1 MFFLIFCRAWV
12 IIRFARGG
20 RLAFALFFVPR
31 GKAFMVR
38 RVMKD
43 AFVVWKNS
51 RSIFGLTNYF
61 AGQPRVAGAILS
73 ILFGLF
79 LSACGGGGA
88 GSPPNVATTV
98 TPPLP
103 MVMMDDLKRPIFVD
117 APVQGLHYRPVG
129 PVTLISRSQETDG
142 RGGFDPL
149 NYGAVAFAVGEITVV
164 GEISVSVDGMTTV
177 TVDNGDGLTLSQYK
191 SNGFLGFIVH
201 PAGEWQ
207 YGVFT
212 PYDLRNANGNA
223 VITGTVNVG
232 AVARVL
238 QGFDQTPP
246 STSPVG
252 FNVDDNLILIHLG
265 ATAGRTVTIDRSSPA
280 GQFSV
285 QELDETGTVS
295 TNIVRDEDN
304 YTVVISMALETENS
318 PGYDGATLRFPLHSN
333 AMETLSMVIA
343 DMADEISPFS
353 DNSAITLKNGEA
365 RTGYF
370 ARRGSYSLDRGESD
384 ASINLNTG
392 ELTYTPTHGEPPQS
406 VVVTFRYGGD
416 QIIRN
421 QTVELD
427 SLPKLKTDSKDFQIY
442 FTGGKP
448 VALTLKE
455 TKGGNLPLRYELGQL
470 STLKNRGLI
479 FDHESGILSGTPRQK
494 AFTVNVAL
502 DIFDSGGDDA
512 KPLEP
517 DLEFQIVSREGAPA
531 YYEIDL
537 RGGAGSFATLHFPDR
552 DGNEVSEEST
562 EESIAGID
570 SACQD
575 GSAAGFGNTDCP
587 YSADYIFGGAKHPEG
602 LGDIPGVMV
611 VVGLKS
617 TGGGNTVCAGG
628 TCPAG
633 VKAFTISFQNEN
645 DGKPLS
651 VNARVL
657 LPRPAFDPAS
667 ASSIF
672 VKYIQGSPNPLR
684 RPLPAADGG
693 NGRLIYSIDFP
704 DDLMM
709 VDFPAALTTGLAF
722 HKATRRLLKS
732 PPENAPVTTYPL
744 RMTVTDLNGNGDSAA
759 YLFTIEVQEDIVPRF
774 DNAKTAF
781 TVDLTVAA
789 TLTLPEATL
798 ANREI
803 RYSDSIENTSP
814 RIIENAPPGM
824 MSFDPQ
830 TRQLSGTPTEA
841 ASLHFV
847 FDYIATDPDE
857 DYDENGISHSA
868 DDDITILMISVFV
881 DGKPSFGDQT
891 VPTLNYIANSQI
903 TDLTLSVATG
913 GNGSLTYSLAPLPT
927 GLTFDMTMRVLSGTP
942 TGGATVI
949 TLIYTVTDSDP
960 TDKDSEIL
968 SVTVNIVGDAKP
980 SFEGVDFVDRNY
992 IETWPIT
999 PAFLPGVA
1007 SDGNGDT
1014 TYTIAGLPEGLDF
1027 DRETRELSGTP
1038 EVALAETFQ
1047 VLLIASDSDG
1057 NNADTDRS
1065 TLVFNI
1071 MLEDEVAPTLSAVS
1085 EQNYLQNS
1093 QIVNLT
1099 LPAATG
1105 GNGGVTMYSLTPPP
1119 TGLTFNSDHTVRV
1132 LSGTPRVSGEFT
1144 LIYIATDSDPLTP
1157 EAGPDSATVS
1167 ITINIEEDIIPS
1179 FTESVPQQNYFQG
1192 EEIAMT
1198 VLPAASEGNV
1208 SLIYEDAL
1216 GLPDGIV
1223 FATASRQLSGTP
1235 TVFGEFVAT
1244 IVAIDTEGTTDDS
1257 DDDRATL
1264 TFSIQVE
1271 EDIEPSFGSL
1281 EISDQT
1287 YTVSVQI
1294 NNLPLPEAERGNK
1307 RPLMYSLGRSSSPI
1321 LPDGLFFNS
1330 ATRIITGT
1338 PTEIGVFDNI
1348 NYVVQD
1354 SNGRSST
1361 PLVFTITVVAPPPS
1375 P

>member
-1 MFFLIFCRAWV
+1 
-12 IIRFARGG
+12 
-20 RLAFALFFVPR
+20 
-31 GKAFMVR
+31 MVR

-88 GSPPNVATTV
+88 GSPPNVNPI
-98 TPPLP
+98 TPPSN
-103 MVMMDDLKRPIFVD
+103 VTIDGDDPIVFPIFVD

-129 PVTLISRSQETDG
+129 LTVDISISEKTDVGGEFMSTVFGSVVISRTG
-142 RGGFDPL
+142 T
-149 NYGAVAFAVGEITVV
+149 VAFAVGEITVD
-164 GEISVSVDGMTTV
+164 GDGM
-177 TVDNGDGLTLSQYK
+177 TLSQYG

-201 PAGEWQ
+201 PAGQWQ
-207 YGVFT
+207 SGVFT

-223 VITGTVNVG
+223 VIAGTVNVG
-232 AVARVL
+232 AIARVL
-238 QGFDQTPP
+238 QGFDEFRP

-252 FNVDDNLILIHLG
+252 ADILIGADIDEFPILIHPG
-265 ATAGRTVTIDRSSPA
+265 ATAERTVTFGSIS
-280 GQFSV
+280 GQITV
-285 QELDETGTVS
+285 QESDGPETVEPDEG
-295 TNIVRDEDN
+295 N
-304 YTVVISMALETENS
+304 YLIKISENL
-318 PGYDGATLRFPLHSN
+318 PEYDGATLNFPLLAN
-333 AMETLSMVIA
+333 AMKALSMVIS

-384 ASINLNTG
+384 ATINPNTG
-392 ELTYTPTHGEPPQS
+392 ELIYTPTHGEPPQS

-427 SLPKLKTDSKDFQIY
+427 SLPRTDSENFQIY

-455 TKGGNLPLRYELGQL
+455 TKGGNLPLRYELDPL
-470 STLKNRGLI
+470 SELKRYDLI
-479 FDHESGILSGTPRQK
+479 FDHESGILSGTPQQE
-494 AFTVNVAL
+494 AFTVDVAL

-537 RGGAGSFATLHFPDR
+537 RGGAGSFETLPFPDR
-552 DGNEVSEEST
+552 NGNTVYQKLT
-562 EESIAGID
+562 EKSIAGID
-570 SACQD
+570 SNCQKIGD
-575 GSAAGFGNTDCP
+575 PGTPDFDRSNCP
-587 YSADYIFGGAKHPEG
+587 YSVGYVFRGEG
-602 LGDIPGVMV
+602 MPGVMV
-611 VVGLKS
+611 TVGLKS
-617 TGGGNTVCAGG
+617 IVPGDNAVCAGNG
-628 TCPAG
+628 GICPAG
-633 VKAFTISFQNEN
+633 VKMFTISFRNVN
-645 DGKPLS
+645 DGKPPS
-651 VNARVL
+651 FPVRVL
-657 LPRPAFDPAS
+657 LPRPAFDPAF

-704 DDLMM
+704 TDLMT

-722 HKATRRLLKS
+722 NKVTRRLLKS
-732 PPENAPVTTYPL
+732 PPVNAPVTTYPL
-744 RMTVTDLNGNGDSAA
+744 TMTVTDLNGNGDSAA
-759 YLFTIEVQEDIVPRF
+759 YLFTIQVQEDTDPVF
-774 DNAKTAF
+774 ADNAETVF
-781 TVDLTVAA
+781 TVDLTVAM
-789 TLTLPEATL
+789 TLTLPEA
-798 ANREI
+798 ADGNRET
-803 RYSDSIENTSP
+803 RYSAITED
-814 RIIENAPPGM
+814 APPGM
-824 MSFDPQ
+824 MNFDRQ
-830 TRQLSGTPTEA
+830 TRELSGTPTEA

-857 DYDENGISHSA
+857 DYDENGIPHPD

-881 DGKPSFGDQT
+881 DGKPSFGAQT
-891 VPTLNYIANSQI
+891 VPAQSYIANSQI

-913 GNGSLTYSLAPLPT
+913 GNGSLTYSLEPVPT
-927 GLTFDMTMRVLSGTP
+927 GLTFDMTTRVLSGTP
-942 TGGATVI
+942 TGGVTVI

-999 PAFLPGVA
+999 PVFLPGVA

-1085 EQNYLQNS
+1085 NQNYIQNS
-1093 QIVNLT
+1093 PITNLT
-1099 LPAATG
+1099 LPEATG
-1105 GNGGVTMYSLTPPP
+1105 GNGSVTMYSLT
-1119 TGLTFNSDHTVRV
+1119 TLGGLTFNSDHTVRV
-1132 LSGTPRVSGEFT
+1132 LSGTPRVSGDFT
-1144 LIYIATDSDPLTP
+1144 LVYIATDSDPLTP

-1167 ITINIEEDIIPS
+1167 ITINIEEDTVPS
-1179 FTESVPQQNYFQG
+1179 FAESVPQQNYFEG
-1192 EEIAMT
+1192 ATIAMT
-1198 VLPAASEGNV
+1198 VLPEASGGNGAP
-1208 SLIYEDAL
+1208 LTYEES
-1216 GLPDGIV
+1216 GLPAGIL
-1223 FATASRQLSGTP
+1223 FDRTSRQLSGAP
-1235 TVFGEFVAT
+1235 TVFGSFVAT
-1244 IVAIDTEGTTDDS
+1244 IVARDTDGNTDES
-1257 DDDRATL
+1257 DNGVL
-1264 TFSIQVE
+1264 TFGISVE
-1271 EDIEPSFGSL
+1271 ADTQPSFGSL
-1281 EISDQT
+1281 TVSNQT
-1287 YTVSVQI
+1287 YTLSVRISPLRLPAATGGNGQLIYSVSDD
-1294 NNLPLPEAERGNK
+1294 LPP
-1307 RPLMYSLGRSSSPI
+1307 
-1321 LPDGLFFNS
+1321 GLAFNDNTQTDN
-1330 ATRIITGT
+1330 TRIINLT
-1338 PTEIGVFDNI
+1338 PTTAGT
-1348 NYVVQD
+1348 YTVVYTVED
-1354 SNGRSST
+1354 GDGDTRSLT
-1361 PLVFTITVVAPPPS
+1361 FTITVVAS
-1375 P
+1375 

>member
-1 MFFLIFCRAWV
+1 MFI
-12 IIRFARGG
+12 
-20 RLAFALFFVPR
+20 P
-31 GKAFMVR
+31 
-38 RVMKD
+38 
-43 AFVVWKNS
+43 
-51 RSIFGLTNYF
+51 T
-61 AGQPRVAGAILS
+61 
-73 ILFGLF
+73 
-79 LSACGGGGA
+79 
-88 GSPPNVATTV
+88 
-98 TPPLP
+98 
-103 MVMMDDLKRPIFVD
+103 
-117 APVQGLHYRPVG
+117 
-129 PVTLISRSQETDG
+129 
-142 RGGFDPL
+142 
-149 NYGAVAFAVGEITVV
+149 
-164 GEISVSVDGMTTV
+164 
-177 TVDNGDGLTLSQYK
+177 
-191 SNGFLGFIVH
+191 
-201 PAGEWQ
+201 GEWQ
-207 YGVFT
+207 NGVFT
-212 PYDLRNANGNA
+212 PYDLRDADDN
-223 VITGTVNVG
+223 TVNVG

-265 ATAGRTVTIDRSSPA
+265 ATAGRTVIIDRSSPA
-280 GQFSV
+280 GEFSV

-295 TNIVRDEDN
+295 TSIVEDEDN

-318 PGYDGATLRFPLHSN
+318 PGYGGATLRFPLHSN

-343 DMADEISPFS
+343 DMTDEIAPFS
-353 DNSAITLKNGEA
+353 DNSTITLKNGKA

-370 ARRGSYSLDRGESD
+370 ARRGAYTLISGSITNITLDPDTGSL
-384 ASINLNTG
+384 N
-392 ELTYTPTHGEPPQS
+392 YKPTQGEPPVSVS
-406 VVVTFRYGGD
+406 VVFQYAN
-416 QIIRN
+416 QISIN
-421 QTVELD
+421 QAVELD
-427 SLPKLKTDSKDFQIY
+427 SLPRTDSENFQIY

-455 TKGGNLPLRYELGQL
+455 TKGGNLPLRYELDPL
-470 STLKNRGLI
+470 SELKRYDLI
-479 FDHESGILSGTPRQK
+479 FDHESGILSGTPQQE
-494 AFTVNVAL
+494 AFTVDVAL

-512 KPLEP
+512 KPSVP

-575 GSAAGFGNTDCP
+575 GSAAGFGKTNCP

-704 DDLMM
+704 ADLMT
-709 VDFPAALTTGLAF
+709 VDSPAALTTGLAF
-722 HKATRRLLKS
+722 NKVTRRLLKS

-744 RMTVTDLNGNGDSAA
+744 TMTVTDLNGNGDYPAT
-759 YLFTIEVQEDIVPRF
+759 YLFTIEVQEDFVPRF

-781 TVDLTVAA
+781 TVSLTVAM
-789 TLTLPEATL
+789 TLTLPEATV

-803 RYSDSIENTSP
+803 RYSAITNY
-814 RIIENAPPGM
+814 APPGM
-824 MSFDPQ
+824 MRFDPQ

-841 ASLHFV
+841 ASSYFI

-857 DYDENGISHSA
+857 DYDENGIPHP
-868 DDDITILMISVFV
+868 DDDDMTTLMISVFV
-881 DGKPSFGDQT
+881 DGKPSFGEIVPEQSYT
-891 VPTLNYIANSQI
+891 VNSPIAN
-903 TDLTLSVATG
+903 LVLPRATG
-913 GNGSLTYSLAPLPT
+913 GNGDLTYALTPLPLGL
-927 GLTFDMTMRVLSGTP
+927 GLTFDINPTVRVLSGTP
-942 TGGATVI
+942 KGGGTTI
-949 TLIYTVTDSDP
+949 TLIYTVIDDDPAERDSA
-960 TDKDSEIL
+960 TL
-968 SVTVNIVGDAKP
+968 SVTVNIVGDAAP
-980 SFEGVDFVDRNY
+980 DFGTVSFDDRDY

-999 PAFLPGVA
+999 PVFLPEVA

-1027 DRETRELSGTP
+1027 DRETLELSGTP
-1038 EVALAETFQ
+1038 AVAVAVAFQ

-1085 EQNYLQNS
+1085 EQNYIQNS
-1093 QIVNLT
+1093 PITVLT
-1099 LPAATG
+1099 LPEATG
-1105 GNGGVTMYSLTPPP
+1105 GNGGVTMYSLAPLP
-1119 TGLTFNSDHTVRV
+1119 TGLTFNSDHTARV
-1132 LSGTPRVSGEFT
+1132 LSGTPRVFGSFT
-1144 LIYIATDSDPLTP
+1144 LNYIATDSDPVTP
-1157 EAGPDSATVS
+1157 EAGPDS
-1167 ITINIEEDIIPS
+1167 TIVLLTIIIEEDTVPS

-1192 EEIAMT
+1192 ASIAMT
-1198 VLPAASEGNV
+1198 VLPEASGGNGAP
-1208 SLIYEDAL
+1208 LTYEES
-1216 GLPDGIV
+1216 GLPGGIA
-1223 FATASRQLSGTP
+1223 FNPTSRELSGAP
-1235 TVFGEFVAT
+1235 TVFGSFVAT
-1244 IVAIDTEGTTDDS
+1244 IVARDTDGNTDES
-1257 DDDRATL
+1257 DNGVL
-1264 TFSIQVE
+1264 TFGISVE
-1271 EDIEPSFGSL
+1271 ADTQPSFGSL
-1281 EISDQT
+1281 TVSNQT
-1287 YTVSVQI
+1287 YTLSVRISPLRLPAATGGNGQLIYSVSDD
-1294 NNLPLPEAERGNK
+1294 LPP
-1307 RPLMYSLGRSSSPI
+1307 
-1321 LPDGLFFNS
+1321 GLAFNDNTQTDN
-1330 ATRIITGT
+1330 TRIINLT
-1338 PTEIGVFDNI
+1338 PTTAGT
-1348 NYVVQD
+1348 YTVVYTVED
-1354 SNGRSST
+1354 GDGDTRSLT
-1361 PLVFTITVVAPPPS
+1361 FTITVVAS
-1375 P
+1375 

>member
-1 MFFLIFCRAWV
+1 M
-12 IIRFARGG
+12 
-20 RLAFALFFVPR
+20 
-31 GKAFMVR
+31 
-38 RVMKD
+38 
-43 AFVVWKNS
+43 VWKNS

-88 GSPPNVATTV
+88 GSPPNVTTTTTV
-98 TPPLP
+98 TPPLV
-103 MVMMDDLKRPIFVD
+103 VMCDSDCPIFVD

-129 PVTLISRSQETDG
+129 PTTDISLSQETDG
-142 RGGFDPL
+142 RGGFNPGG
-149 NYGAVAFAVGEITVV
+149 YGTVAFAVGEITVV
-164 GEISVSVDGMTTV
+164 GEIMVNGGVTV

-191 SNGFLGFIVH
+191 SNGFLGFLVH
-201 PAGEWQ
+201 PVGEWQ

-212 PYDLRNANGNA
+212 PYDLRNEDDSA
-223 VITGTVNVG
+223 VNNVG

-265 ATAGRTVTIDRSSPA
+265 ATAGRTVIIDRSSPA

-285 QELDETGTVS
+285 QELDKTGTVS
-295 TNIVRDEDN
+295 TSIVEDEDN

-318 PGYDGATLRFPLHSN
+318 PGYGGATLRFPLHSN

-353 DNSAITLKNGEA
+353 DNSAITLKNGKA

-370 ARRGSYSLDRGESD
+370 ARRGSYSLDSGESD
-384 ASINLNTG
+384 ATINPNTG

-455 TKGGNLPLRYELGQL
+455 TKGGNLPLRYELDQL

-502 DIFDSGGDDA
+502 DVFDSGGDDA
-512 KPLEP
+512 KPSVP

-575 GSAAGFGNTDCP
+575 GSAAGFGNADCP

-704 DDLMM
+704 SDLMT
-709 VDFPAALTTGLAF
+709 VEFPAALTTGLAF

-732 PPENAPVTTYPL
+732 PPMNAPVTTYPL
-744 RMTVTDLNGNGDSAA
+744 TMTVTDLNGNGDSAA
-759 YLFTIEVQEDIVPRF
+759 YLFTIEVQEDTYPAF
-774 DNAKTAF
+774 ADNAETVF
-781 TVDLTVAA
+781 TVDLTVAM
-789 TLTLPEATL
+789 TLTLPEA
-798 ANREI
+798 ADGNRET
-803 RYSDSIENTSP
+803 RYSAITED
-814 RIIENAPPGM
+814 APTGM
-824 MSFDPQ
+824 MNFDPQ
-830 TRQLSGTPTEA
+830 TRELSGTPTEA

-857 DYDENGISHSA
+857 DYDENGIPHP
-868 DDDITILMISVFV
+868 DDDDMTTLMISVFV
-881 DGKPSFGDQT
+881 DGKPSFGAQTT
-891 VPTLNYIANSQI
+891 VPTQNYIANSQI

-913 GNGSLTYSLAPLPT
+913 GNGSLTYTLEPMPT
-927 GLTFDMTMRVLSGTP
+927 GLTFDSDPTVRVLSGTP

-949 TLIYTVTDSDP
+949 TLIYTVIDSDP
-960 TDKDSEIL
+960 AESDSATL

-980 SFEGVDFVDRNY
+980 SFDGVMFDDRNY
-992 IETWPIT
+992 IETWPIALVT
-999 PAFLPGVA
+999 LPGVA

-1014 TYTIAGLPEGLDF
+1014 TYTIEGLPEGLDF

-1038 EVALAETFQ
+1038 EVALADTFQ

-1057 NNADTDRS
+1057 NNADTDKT
-1065 TLVFNI
+1065 TLTFNI
-1071 MLEDEVAPTLSAVS
+1071 ALEDEVAPTLSAVS
-1085 EQNYLQNS
+1085 EQNYIQNS
-1093 QIVNLT
+1093 QIMDLT
-1099 LPAATG
+1099 LPEATG
-1105 GNGGVTMYSLTPPP
+1105 GNGMTMYSLAPLPR
-1119 TGLTFNSDHTVRV
+1119 GLTFNSDHTARV
-1132 LSGTPRVSGEFT
+1132 LSGTPRVSGDFT
-1144 LIYIATDSDPLTP
+1144 LVYIATDSDPLTP

-1167 ITINIEEDIIPS
+1167 ITINIEEDTVPS
-1179 FTESVPQQNYFQG
+1179 FAESVPQQNYFEG
-1192 EEIAMT
+1192 ATIAMT
-1198 VLPAASEGNV
+1198 VLPEASGGNGAP
-1208 SLIYEDAL
+1208 LTYEES
-1216 GLPDGIV
+1216 GLPTGII
-1223 FATASRQLSGTP
+1223 FDRDSRQLSGAP
-1235 TVFGEFVAT
+1235 TEPGSFVAT
-1244 IVAIDTEGTTDDS
+1244 IVARDTDGNTDES
-1257 DDDRATL
+1257 DNGVL
-1264 TFSIQVE
+1264 TFGISVE
-1271 EDIEPSFGSL
+1271 ADTQPSFGSL
-1281 EISDQT
+1281 TVSNQT
-1287 YTVSVQI
+1287 YTLSVRISPLRLPAATGGNGQLIYSVSDD
-1294 NNLPLPEAERGNK
+1294 LPP
-1307 RPLMYSLGRSSSPI
+1307 
-1321 LPDGLFFNS
+1321 GLAFNDNTQTDN
-1330 ATRIITGT
+1330 TRIINLT
-1338 PTEIGVFDNI
+1338 PTTAGT
-1348 NYVVQD
+1348 YTVVYTVED
-1354 SNGRSST
+1354 GDGDTRSLT
-1361 PLVFTITVVAPPPS
+1361 FTITVVAS
-1375 P
+1375 

>member
-1 MFFLIFCRAWV
+1 
-12 IIRFARGG
+12 
-20 RLAFALFFVPR
+20 
-31 GKAFMVR
+31 MVR

-79 LSACGGGGA
+79 LSACGGGGGA
-88 GSPPNVATTV
+88 GSPPNVTTTTTTTT
-98 TPPLP
+98 TPGTCAPYC
-103 MVMMDDLKRPIFVD
+103 PIFVD
-117 APVQGLHYRPVG
+117 APVEGLHYRQVG
-129 PVTLISRSQETDG
+129 PVTLISRSQETGSVIGEDDP
-142 RGGFDPL
+142 GGFDPG
-149 NYGAVAFAVGEITVV
+149 NYGTVAFAVGEITVV
-164 GEISVSVDGMTTV
+164 GEISVSDDRMTTV

-191 SNGFLGFIVH
+191 SNGLLGFIVH
-201 PAGEWQ
+201 PAGEWINTVSPFAPV
-207 YGVFT
+207 VFT

-232 AVARVL
+232 AIARVL
-238 QGFDQTPP
+238 QGFDEFRA

-252 FNVDDNLILIHLG
+252 ADTDDRLIMIHPG
-265 ATAGRTVTIDRSSPA
+265 ATAERTVTFGESESGHFSIHDQRSGGSPLVL
-280 GQFSV
+280 G
-285 QELDETGTVS
+285 E
-295 TNIVRDEDN
+295 EDN
-304 YTVVISMALETENS
+304 YTIVIRQNL
-318 PGYDGATLRFPLHSN
+318 PQYGGITLSFPLLSN
-333 AMETLSMVIA
+333 AMRTLSIVIA
-343 DMADEISPFS
+343 DMADEIARFS
-353 DNSAITLKNGEA
+353 DNSTITLKNKEA

-370 ARRGSYSLDRGESD
+370 ARRGAYSLVPTNL
-384 ASINLNTG
+384 ASIDPNTG
-392 ELTYTPTHGEPPQS
+392 SLKQVTVTSGNPPK
-406 VVVTFRYGGD
+406 VTVKFEYAG
-416 QIIRN
+416 IARN
-421 QTVELD
+421 QVIELD
-427 SLPKLKTDSKDFQIY
+427 ALPRLKTDAKDFQIY

-448 VALTLKE
+448 VALTL
-455 TKGGNLPLRYELGQL
+455 TVATGGNLPLRYELDPL
-470 STLKNRGLI
+470 SELKRYDLI
-479 FDHESGILSGTPRQK
+479 FDHESGILSGTPQQE
-494 AFTVNVAL
+494 AFMVDVTLSV
-502 DIFDSGGDDA
+502 FDSGGDDA
-512 KPLEP
+512 KPLDP

-575 GSAAGFGNTDCP
+575 GSAAGFGKTNCP

-657 LPRPAFDPAS
+657 LPLPAFDPAF

-704 DDLMM
+704 ADLMT

-722 HKATRRLLKS
+722 NKVTRRLLKS
-732 PPENAPVTTYPL
+732 PPVNAPVTTYPL

-759 YLFTIEVQEDIVPRF
+759 YLFTIEVQEDTDPKFVDATTSFI
-774 DNAKTAF
+774 
-781 TVDLTVAA
+781 VDLDVATVLNLPVA
-789 TLTLPEATL
+789 TDG
-798 ANREI
+798 NRET
-803 RYSDSIENTSP
+803 RYSAVTED
-814 RIIENAPPGM
+814 APTGM
-824 MSFDPQ
+824 MNFDPQ
-830 TRQLSGTPTEA
+830 TRELSGTPTEA

-881 DGKPSFGDQT
+881 DGKPSFGAQTT
-891 VPTLNYIANSQI
+891 VPTQNYIANSQI
-903 TDLTLSVATG
+903 TDLILSVATG
-913 GNGSLTYSLAPLPT
+913 GNGSLTYTLEPVPT
-927 GLTFDMTMRVLSGTP
+927 GLTFDSDPTVRVLSGTP

-949 TLIYTVTDSDP
+949 TLSYTVTDSDP
-960 TDKDSEIL
+960 DSDPSGRDSEIL
-968 SVTVNIVGDAKP
+968 SITVNIVGDAKP
-980 SFEGVDFVDRNY
+980 SFDGVMFDDRNY
-992 IETWPIT
+992 IETWPIALVT
-999 PAFLPGVA
+999 LPEVA

-1057 NNADTDRS
+1057 NNADTDRT
-1065 TLVFNI
+1065 TLTFNI

-1085 EQNYLQNS
+1085 EQNYIQNS
-1093 QIVNLT
+1093 QITNLT
-1099 LPAATG
+1099 LPEAIG
-1105 GNGGVTMYSLTPPP
+1105 GNGSVTMYSLAPLP

-1132 LSGTPRVSGEFT
+1132 LSGTPRVFGRFT
-1144 LIYIATDSDPLTP
+1144 LNYIATDSDPVTP
-1157 EAGPDSATVS
+1157 EAGPDS
-1167 ITINIEEDIIPS
+1167 TIVLLTIIIEEDTVPS

-1192 EEIAMT
+1192 ATIAMT
-1198 VLPAASEGNV
+1198 VLPEASGGNGDP
-1208 SLIYEDAL
+1208 LTYEES
-1216 GLPDGIV
+1216 GLPTGIM
-1223 FATASRQLSGTP
+1223 FDRASRQLSGAP
-1235 TVFGEFVAT
+1235 TEPGSFVAT
-1244 IVAIDTEGTTDDS
+1244 IVARDTDGNTDES
-1257 DDDRATL
+1257 DNGVL
-1264 TFSIQVE
+1264 TFGISVE
-1271 EDIEPSFGSL
+1271 ADTQPSFGSL
-1281 EISDQT
+1281 TVSNQT
-1287 YTVSVQI
+1287 YTLSVRISPLRLPAATGGNGQLIYSVSDD
-1294 NNLPLPEAERGNK
+1294 LPP
-1307 RPLMYSLGRSSSPI
+1307 
-1321 LPDGLFFNS
+1321 GLEFNDNTQTDN
-1330 ATRIITGT
+1330 TRIINLT
-1338 PTEIGVFDNI
+1338 PTTAGT
-1348 NYVVQD
+1348 YTVVYTVED
-1354 SNGRSST
+1354 GDGDTRSLT
-1361 PLVFTITVVAPPPS
+1361 FTITVVAS
-1375 P
+1375 

>member
-1 MFFLIFCRAWV
+1 
-12 IIRFARGG
+12 
-20 RLAFALFFVPR
+20 
-31 GKAFMVR
+31 MVR

-79 LSACGGGGA
+79 LSACGGGGGV
-88 GSPPNVATTV
+88 GSPPNPITITDRMTITTDV
-98 TPPLP
+98 PCPPESGC
-103 MVMMDDLKRPIFVD
+103 PIFVD

-129 PVTLISRSQETDG
+129 SVTLIPPSRETSADG
-142 RGGFDPL
+142 EFDPSYRQL
-149 NYGAVAFAVGEITVV
+149 NFGTIAFAVGEITV
-164 GEISVSVDGMTTV
+164 D
-177 TVDNGDGLTLSQYK
+177 GDGLTLSQYK

-201 PAGEWQ
+201 PTVEWQ
-207 YGVFT
+207 NGVFT
-212 PYDLRNANGNA
+212 PYDLRGADDK
-223 VITGTVNVG
+223 TVNVG

-265 ATAGRTVTIDRSSPA
+265 ATAGRTVIIDRSSPA
-280 GQFSV
+280 GEFSV
-285 QELDETGTVS
+285 QELDETGAVS
-295 TNIVRDEDN
+295 TSIVEDEDN
-304 YTVVISMALETENS
+304 YTVVISMVLETENS

-343 DMADEISPFS
+343 DMADEIAPFS
-353 DNSAITLKNGEA
+353 DNSTITLKNGKA

-370 ARRGSYSLDRGESD
+370 ARRGSYSLVSGDLTSITIDR
-384 ASINLNTG
+384 NTG
-392 ELTYTPTHGEPPQS
+392 SLTYAPTQGKSPAS
-406 VVVTFRYGGD
+406 VVVQFRYGDD

-421 QTVELD
+421 QAVELD
-427 SLPKLKTDSKDFQIY
+427 SLPRTDSENFQIY

-455 TKGGNLPLRYELGQL
+455 TKGGNLPLRYELDPL
-470 STLKNRGLI
+470 SELKRYDLI
-479 FDHESGILSGTPRQK
+479 FDHESGILSGTPQQE
-494 AFTVNVAL
+494 AFTVDVAL
-502 DIFDSGGDDA
+502 DIYDSGGDDA
-512 KPLEP
+512 KPLVP
-517 DLEFQIVSREGAPA
+517 DLEFQIVSREGETA

-562 EESIAGID
+562 EESIAEID

-575 GSAAGFGNTDCP
+575 GSAAGFGKTDCP

-704 DDLMM
+704 SDLMT
-709 VDFPAALTTGLAF
+709 VEFPAALTTGLAF
-722 HKATRRLLKS
+722 NKVTRRLLKS
-732 PPENAPVTTYPL
+732 PPMNAPVTTYPL
-744 RMTVTDLNGNGDSAA
+744 TMTVTDLNGNGDSAA
-759 YLFTIEVQEDIVPRF
+759 YLFTIEVQADADPVF
-774 DNAKTAF
+774 ANNAETVF
-781 TVDLTVAA
+781 TVDLTVAM
-789 TLTLPEATL
+789 TLTLPEA
-798 ANREI
+798 ADGNRET
-803 RYSDSIENTSP
+803 RYSAITED
-814 RIIENAPPGM
+814 APPGM
-824 MSFDPQ
+824 MNFDRQ
-830 TRQLSGTPTEA
+830 TRELSGTPTEA

-857 DYDENGISHSA
+857 DYDENGIPHP
-868 DDDITILMISVFV
+868 DDDDMTTLMISVFV
-881 DGKPSFGDQT
+881 DGKPSFGAQT
-891 VPTLNYIANSQI
+891 VPAQSYIANSQI

-913 GNGSLTYSLAPLPT
+913 GNGSLTYSLEPVPT
-927 GLTFDMTMRVLSGTP
+927 GLTFDMTTRVLSGTP

-999 PAFLPGVA
+999 PVFLPGVA

-1014 TYTIAGLPEGLDF
+1014 TYTIEGLPEGLGF

-1085 EQNYLQNS
+1085 NQNYIQNS
-1093 QIVNLT
+1093 PITNLT
-1099 LPAATG
+1099 LPEATG
-1105 GNGGVTMYSLTPPP
+1105 GNGSVTMYSLT
-1119 TGLTFNSDHTVRV
+1119 TLGGLTFNSDHTVRV
-1132 LSGTPRVSGEFT
+1132 LSGTPRVFGDFT
-1144 LIYIATDSDPLTP
+1144 LVYIATDSDPLTP

-1167 ITINIEEDIIPS
+1167 ITINIEEDTVPS
-1179 FTESVPQQNYFQG
+1179 FTESVPQQNYFEG
-1192 EEIAMT
+1192 ATIAMT
-1198 VLPAASEGNV
+1198 VLPEASGGNGDP
-1208 SLIYEDAL
+1208 LTYEES
-1216 GLPDGIV
+1216 GLPTGIM
-1223 FATASRQLSGTP
+1223 FDRASRQLSGAP
-1235 TVFGEFVAT
+1235 TEPGSFVAT
-1244 IVAIDTEGTTDDS
+1244 IVARDTDGNTDES
-1257 DDDRATL
+1257 DNGVL
-1264 TFSIQVE
+1264 TFGISVE
-1271 EDIEPSFGSL
+1271 ADTQPSFGSL
-1281 EISDQT
+1281 TVSNQT
-1287 YTVSVQI
+1287 YTLSVRISPLRLPAATGGNGQLIYSVSDD
-1294 NNLPLPEAERGNK
+1294 LPP
-1307 RPLMYSLGRSSSPI
+1307 
-1321 LPDGLFFNS
+1321 GLAFNDNTQTDN
-1330 ATRIITGT
+1330 TRIINLT
-1338 PTEIGVFDNI
+1338 PTTAGT
-1348 NYVVQD
+1348 YTVVYTVED
-1354 SNGRSST
+1354 GDGDTRSLT
-1361 PLVFTITVVAPPPS
+1361 FTITVVAS
-1375 P
+1375 

>member
-1 MFFLIFCRAWV
+1 
-12 IIRFARGG
+12 
-20 RLAFALFFVPR
+20 
-31 GKAFMVR
+31 MVR

-88 GSPPNVATTV
+88 GSPPNPITITDRVTT
-98 TPPLP
+98 TTDDTCPPES
-103 MVMMDDLKRPIFVD
+103 RCPIFVD

-129 PVTLISRSQETDG
+129 SVTLIPPSRETSADG
-142 RGGFDPL
+142 EFDPSYRQL
-149 NYGAVAFAVGEITVV
+149 NFGTIAFAVGEITV
-164 GEISVSVDGMTTV
+164 D
-177 TVDNGDGLTLSQYK
+177 GDGLTLSQYK

-207 YGVFT
+207 NGVFT
-212 PYDLRNANGNA
+212 PYDLRDANGDA
-223 VITGTVNVG
+223 VSSVTVNVG

-238 QGFDQTPP
+238 QGFDEIRP

-252 FNVDDNLILIHLG
+252 ADILVGADIDKFPILIHPG
-265 ATAGRTVTIDRSSPA
+265 ATAERTVTFGSIS
-280 GQFSV
+280 GQIIV
-285 QELDETGTVS
+285 QTTVETTVEP
-295 TNIVRDEDN
+295 NQDN
-304 YTVVISMALETENS
+304 YLITISENL
-318 PGYDGATLRFPLHSN
+318 PEYGGATLNFPLLTN
-333 AMETLSMVIA
+333 AMKALSMVISV
-343 DMADEISPFS
+343 MADEIAPFT

-370 ARRGSYSLDRGESD
+370 ARRGSYSLDRGNSD
-384 ASINLNTG
+384 ATIDPDTG
-392 ELTYTPTHGEPPQS
+392 DLTYTTTQGEPPKS

-427 SLPKLKTDSKDFQIY
+427 ALPKLKTDAKDFQIY

-448 VALTLKE
+448 VALTL
-455 TKGGNLPLRYELGQL
+455 TVATGGNLPLRYELDPL
-470 STLKNRGLI
+470 SELKRYDLI
-479 FDHESGILSGTPRQK
+479 FDHESGILSGTPQQE
-494 AFTVNVAL
+494 AFMVDVTLSV
-502 DIFDSGGDDA
+502 FDSGGDDA
-512 KPLEP
+512 KPLDP
-517 DLEFQIVSREGAPA
+517 DLEFQIVSREGEPA

-633 VKAFTISFQNEN
+633 VKVFTISFQNEN

-667 ASSIF
+667 ASENF
-672 VKYIQGSPNPLR
+672 ATYIAGSPNPSR

-693 NGRLIYSIDFP
+693 NGRLIYSVTP
-704 DDLMM
+704 
-709 VDFPAALTTGLAF
+709 LTVGLTL
-722 HKATRRLLKS
+722 HSATRRLLGRPTVS
-732 PPENAPVTTYPL
+732 VSNNMPDMPVALT
-744 RMTVTDLNGNGDSAA
+744 MTVADLNGKTKLQSDGTSIFLNSDS
-759 YLFTIEVQEDIVPRF
+759 YI
-774 DNAKTAF
+774 F
-781 TVDLTVAA
+781 TVVVQPDHKPILAVDATAAIFIVDLSVAM
-789 TLTLPEATL
+789 TLTLPEATGG
-798 ANREI
+798 NREI
-803 RYSDSIENTSP
+803 RYSAVTED
-814 RIIENAPPGM
+814 APTGM
-824 MSFDPQ
+824 MNFDPQ
-830 TRQLSGTPTEA
+830 TRELSGTPTEA

-857 DYDENGISHSA
+857 DYDENGIPHPD

-881 DGKPSFGDQT
+881 DGKPSFGAQT
-891 VPTLNYIANSQI
+891 VPAQSYIASSQI

-913 GNGSLTYSLAPLPT
+913 GNGSLTYSLEPVPT
-927 GLTFDMTMRVLSGTP
+927 GLTFDMTTRVLSGTP

-999 PAFLPGVA
+999 PVFLPGVA

-1014 TYTIAGLPEGLDF
+1014 TYTIAGLPEGLNF

-1038 EVALAETFQ
+1038 EVALADTFQ

-1057 NNADTDRS
+1057 NNADTDRT
-1065 TLVFNI
+1065 TLTFNI

-1085 EQNYLQNS
+1085 NQNYIQNS
-1093 QIVNLT
+1093 PITNLT
-1099 LPAATG
+1099 LPEATG
-1105 GNGGVTMYSLTPPP
+1105 GNGSVTMYSLT
-1119 TGLTFNSDHTVRV
+1119 TLGGLTFNSDHTVRV
-1132 LSGTPRVSGEFT
+1132 LSGTPRVSGDFT
-1144 LIYIATDSDPLTP
+1144 LVYIATDSDPLTP

-1167 ITINIEEDIIPS
+1167 ITINIEEDTVPS
-1179 FTESVPQQNYFQG
+1179 FAESVPQQNYFEG
-1192 EEIAMT
+1192 ATIAMT
-1198 VLPAASEGNV
+1198 VLPEASGGNGAP
-1208 SLIYEDAL
+1208 LTYEES
-1216 GLPDGIV
+1216 GLPTGII
-1223 FATASRQLSGTP
+1223 FDRDSRQLSGAP
-1235 TVFGEFVAT
+1235 TEPGSFVAT
-1244 IVAIDTEGTTDDS
+1244 IVARDTDGNTDES
-1257 DDDRATL
+1257 DNGVL
-1264 TFSIQVE
+1264 TFGISVE
-1271 EDIEPSFGSL
+1271 ADTQPSFGSL
-1281 EISDQT
+1281 TVSNQT
-1287 YTVSVQI
+1287 YTLSVRISPLRLPAATGGNGQLIYSVSDD
-1294 NNLPLPEAERGNK
+1294 LPP
-1307 RPLMYSLGRSSSPI
+1307 
-1321 LPDGLFFNS
+1321 GLAFNDNTQTDN
-1330 ATRIITGT
+1330 TRIINLT
-1338 PTEIGVFDNI
+1338 PTTAGT
-1348 NYVVQD
+1348 YTVVYTVED
-1354 SNGRSST
+1354 GDGDTRSLT
-1361 PLVFTITVVAPPPS
+1361 FTITVVAS
-1375 P
+1375 

>member
-1 MFFLIFCRAWV
+1 M
-12 IIRFARGG
+12 
-20 RLAFALFFVPR
+20 
-31 GKAFMVR
+31 
-38 RVMKD
+38 
-43 AFVVWKNS
+43 
-51 RSIFGLTNYF
+51 
-61 AGQPRVAGAILS
+61 
-73 ILFGLF
+73 
-79 LSACGGGGA
+79 
-88 GSPPNVATTV
+88 TV
-98 TPPLP
+98 TTTTTTMTTPS
-103 MVMMDDLKRPIFVD
+103 MTMAMDDPIVLPIFVD

-129 PVTLISRSQETDG
+129 SVTLIPPSKETSADG
-142 RGGFDPL
+142 EFDPAD
-149 NYGAVAFAVGEITVV
+149 YGTIAFAVGEITV
-164 GEISVSVDGMTTV
+164 D
-177 TVDNGDGLTLSQYK
+177 GDGLTLSQYK

-207 YGVFT
+207 NGVFT
-212 PYDLRNANGNA
+212 PYDLRDAAGS
-223 VITGTVNVG
+223 TVNVG

-265 ATAGRTVTIDRSSPA
+265 ATAGRTVIIDRSSPA

-295 TNIVRDEDN
+295 TSIVGNEDN

-318 PGYDGATLRFPLHSN
+318 PGYGGATLRFPLHSN

-370 ARRGSYSLDRGESD
+370 ARRGSYSLDSGESD
-384 ASINLNTG
+384 AMINTNTG
-392 ELTYTPTHGEPPQS
+392 ELTYTPTYGEPPQN

-427 SLPKLKTDSKDFQIY
+427 SLPRTDSENFQIY

-455 TKGGNLPLRYELGQL
+455 TKGGNLPLRYELDPL
-470 STLKNRGLI
+470 SELKRYDLI
-479 FDHESGILSGTPRQK
+479 FDHESGILSGTPQQE
-494 AFTVNVAL
+494 AFTVDVAL

-512 KPLEP
+512 EPLGP
-517 DLEFQIVSREGAPA
+517 DLEFQIVSREGEPA

-575 GSAAGFGNTDCP
+575 GSAAGFGKANCP
-587 YSADYIFGGAKHPEG
+587 YSADYIFGGANHPEG
-602 LGDIPGVMV
+602 LGDIPGVMI

-617 TGGGNTVCAGG
+617 TITVSGGSAVCVGPTVNNGK
-628 TCPAG
+628 CPAG
-633 VKAFTISFQNEN
+633 VKMFTISFQNEN

-704 DDLMM
+704 ADLMT
-709 VDFPAALTTGLAF
+709 VDSPAALTTGLAF
-722 HKATRRLLKS
+722 NKVTRRLLKS
-732 PPENAPVTTYPL
+732 PPVNAPVTTYPL

-759 YLFTIEVQEDIVPRF
+759 YLFTIEVQEDTDPAF
-774 DNAKTAF
+774 ADNAETVF
-781 TVDLTVAA
+781 IVDLSVAM
-789 TLTLPEATL
+789 TLTLPEATGG
-798 ANREI
+798 NREI
-803 RYSDSIENTSP
+803 RYSAVTED
-814 RIIENAPPGM
+814 APTGM
-824 MSFDPQ
+824 MNFDPQ
-830 TRQLSGTPTEA
+830 TRELSGTPTEA

-857 DYDENGISHSA
+857 DYDENGIPHPD

-881 DGKPSFGDQT
+881 DGKPSFGAQT
-891 VPTLNYIANSQI
+891 VPAQSYIANSQI

-913 GNGSLTYSLAPLPT
+913 GNGSLTYSLEPVPT
-927 GLTFDMTMRVLSGTP
+927 GLTFDMTTRVLSGTP

-999 PAFLPGVA
+999 PVFLPGVA

-1085 EQNYLQNS
+1085 NQNYIQNS
-1093 QIVNLT
+1093 PITNLT
-1099 LPAATG
+1099 LPEATG
-1105 GNGGVTMYSLTPPP
+1105 GNGSVTMYSLT
-1119 TGLTFNSDHTVRV
+1119 TLGGLTFNSDHTVRV
-1132 LSGTPRVSGEFT
+1132 LSGTPRVSGDFT
-1144 LIYIATDSDPLTP
+1144 LVYIATDSDPLTP

-1167 ITINIEEDIIPS
+1167 ITINIEEDTVPS
-1179 FTESVPQQNYFQG
+1179 FAESVPQQNYFEG
-1192 EEIAMT
+1192 ATIAMT
-1198 VLPAASEGNV
+1198 VLPEASGGNGTP
-1208 SLIYEDAL
+1208 LTYEES
-1216 GLPDGIV
+1216 GLPAGIL
-1223 FATASRQLSGTP
+1223 FDRTSRQLSGAP
-1235 TVFGEFVAT
+1235 TVFGSFVAT
-1244 IVAIDTEGTTDDS
+1244 IVAIDTDGNTDES
-1257 DDDRATL
+1257 DNGVL
-1264 TFSIQVE
+1264 TFGISVE
-1271 EDIEPSFGSL
+1271 ADTQPSFGSL
-1281 EISDQT
+1281 TVSNQT
-1287 YTVSVQI
+1287 YTLSVRISPLRLPAATGGNGQLIYSVSDD
-1294 NNLPLPEAERGNK
+1294 LPP
-1307 RPLMYSLGRSSSPI
+1307 
-1321 LPDGLFFNS
+1321 GLEFNDNTQTDN
-1330 ATRIITGT
+1330 TRIINLT
-1338 PTEIGVFDNI
+1338 PTTAGT
-1348 NYVVQD
+1348 YTVVYTVED
-1354 SNGRSST
+1354 GDGDTRSLT
-1361 PLVFTITVVAPPPS
+1361 FTITVVAS
-1375 P
+1375 

>member
-1 MFFLIFCRAWV
+1 
-12 IIRFARGG
+12 
-20 RLAFALFFVPR
+20 
-31 GKAFMVR
+31 MVR

-88 GSPPNVATTV
+88 GSPNVNSG
-98 TPPLP
+98 TPPLNTSTLSMTVTTTTMTTTTP
-103 MVMMDDLKRPIFVD
+103 SMTMAMDDPIVLPIFVD

-129 PVTLISRSQETDG
+129 SVTLIPPSKETSADG
-142 RGGFDPL
+142 EFDPAD
-149 NYGAVAFAVGEITVV
+149 YGTIAFAVGEITV
-164 GEISVSVDGMTTV
+164 D
-177 TVDNGDGLTLSQYK
+177 GDGLTLSQYK

-207 YGVFT
+207 NGVFT
-212 PYDLRNANGNA
+212 PYDLRDAAGS
-223 VITGTVNVG
+223 TVNVG

-265 ATAGRTVTIDRSSPA
+265 ATAGRTVIIDRSSPA

-295 TNIVRDEDN
+295 TSIVGNEDN

-318 PGYDGATLRFPLHSN
+318 PGYGGATLRFPLHSN

-370 ARRGSYSLDRGESD
+370 ARRGSYSLDSGESD
-384 ASINLNTG
+384 AMINTNTG
-392 ELTYTPTHGEPPQS
+392 ELTYTPTYGEPPQN
-406 VVVTFRYGGD
+406 VVVTFRYGDD

-427 SLPKLKTDSKDFQIY
+427 SLPRTDSENFQIY

-455 TKGGNLPLRYELGQL
+455 TKGGNLPLRYELDPL
-470 STLKNRGLI
+470 SELKRYDLI
-479 FDHESGILSGTPRQK
+479 FDHESGILSGTPQQE
-494 AFTVNVAL
+494 AFTVDVAL

-512 KPLEP
+512 EPLGP
-517 DLEFQIVSREGAPA
+517 DLEFQIVSREGEPA

-570 SACQD
+570 SANCLTL
-575 GSAAGFGNTDCP
+575 GVASFGALDCP
-587 YSADYIFGGAKHPEG
+587 YSANYIFGGAKHPEG

-657 LPRPAFDPAS
+657 LPRPAFDPSS

-704 DDLMM
+704 ADLMT
-709 VDFPAALTTGLAF
+709 VDSPAALTTGLAF

-744 RMTVTDLNGNGDSAA
+744 TMAVTDLNGNGDYPAT
-759 YLFTIEVQEDIVPRF
+759 YLFTIEVQEDTDPKFVDATTSFI
-774 DNAKTAF
+774 
-781 TVDLTVAA
+781 VDLDVATVLNLPVA
-789 TLTLPEATL
+789 TDG
-798 ANREI
+798 NRET
-803 RYSDSIENTSP
+803 RYSAITED
-814 RIIENAPPGM
+814 APTGM
-824 MSFDPQ
+824 MNFDPQ
-830 TRQLSGTPTEA
+830 TRELSGTPTEA

-857 DYDENGISHSA
+857 DYDENGIPHPD

-881 DGKPSFGDQT
+881 DGKPSFGAQTT
-891 VPTLNYIANSQI
+891 VPTQNYIANSQI

-913 GNGSLTYSLAPLPT
+913 GNGSLTYSLEPVPT
-927 GLTFDMTMRVLSGTP
+927 GLTFDMTTRVLSGTP

-999 PAFLPGVA
+999 PVFLPGVA

-1014 TYTIAGLPEGLDF
+1014 TYTIAGLPEGLNF

-1085 EQNYLQNS
+1085 NQNYIQNS
-1093 QIVNLT
+1093 PITNLT
-1099 LPAATG
+1099 LPEATG
-1105 GNGGVTMYSLTPPP
+1105 GNGSVTMYSLT
-1119 TGLTFNSDHTVRV
+1119 TLGGLTFNSDHTVRV
-1132 LSGTPRVSGEFT
+1132 LSGTPRVFGDFT
-1144 LIYIATDSDPLTP
+1144 LVYIATDSDPLTP

-1167 ITINIEEDIIPS
+1167 ITINIEEDTVPS
-1179 FTESVPQQNYFQG
+1179 FTESVPQQNYFEG
-1192 EEIAMT
+1192 ATIAMT
-1198 VLPAASEGNV
+1198 VLPEASGGNGAP
-1208 SLIYEDAL
+1208 LTYEES
-1216 GLPDGIV
+1216 GLPTGII
-1223 FATASRQLSGTP
+1223 FDRDSRQLSGAP
-1235 TVFGEFVAT
+1235 TEPGSFVAT
-1244 IVAIDTEGTTDDS
+1244 IVARDTDGNTDES
-1257 DDDRATL
+1257 DNGVL
-1264 TFSIQVE
+1264 TFGISVE
-1271 EDIEPSFGSL
+1271 ADTQPSFGSL
-1281 EISDQT
+1281 TVSNQT
-1287 YTVSVQI
+1287 YTLSVRISPLRLPAATGGNGQLIYSVSDD
-1294 NNLPLPEAERGNK
+1294 LPP
-1307 RPLMYSLGRSSSPI
+1307 
-1321 LPDGLFFNS
+1321 GLAFNDNTQTDN
-1330 ATRIITGT
+1330 TRIINLT
-1338 PTEIGVFDNI
+1338 PTTAGT
-1348 NYVVQD
+1348 YTVVYTVED
-1354 SNGRSST
+1354 GDGDTRSLT
-1361 PLVFTITVVAPPPS
+1361 FTITVVAS
-1375 P
+1375 

>member
-1 MFFLIFCRAWV
+1 
-12 IIRFARGG
+12 
-20 RLAFALFFVPR
+20 
-31 GKAFMVR
+31 MVR

-79 LSACGGGGA
+79 LSACGGGGGV
-88 GSPPNVATTV
+88 GSPPDD
-98 TPPLP
+98 PLP
-103 MVMMDDLKRPIFVD
+103 PGDDLMLPIFVD
-117 APVQGLHYRPVG
+117 APVQELHYRPVG
-129 PVTLISRSQETDG
+129 PVTLISRSQKTDG
-142 RGGFDPL
+142 RGGFNPGG
-149 NYGAVAFAVGEITVV
+149 YGTVAFAVGEITVV
-164 GEISVSVDGMTTV
+164 GEIMVNGGVTV

-191 SNGFLGFIVH
+191 SNGFLGFLVH
-201 PAGEWQ
+201 PVGEWQ

-212 PYDLRNANGNA
+212 PYDLRNEDNS
-223 VITGTVNVG
+223 TVNVG

-265 ATAGRTVTIDRSSPA
+265 ATAGRTVIIDRSSPA

-285 QELDETGTVS
+285 QELDETGAVS
-295 TNIVRDEDN
+295 TSIVGNEDN

-318 PGYDGATLRFPLHSN
+318 PGYGGATLRFPLHSN

-353 DNSAITLKNGEA
+353 DNSAITLKNGKA

-370 ARRGSYSLDRGESD
+370 ARRGAYSLISGGSGATIDPDTGSLTYMPTEGVSPANVSVVFQYAD
-384 ASINLNTG
+384 QISIN
-392 ELTYTPTHGEPPQS
+392 QA
-406 VVVTFRYGGD
+406 
-416 QIIRN
+416 
-421 QTVELD
+421 VELD
-427 SLPKLKTDSKDFQIY
+427 SLPRTDSENFQIY

-455 TKGGNLPLRYELGQL
+455 TTGGNLPLRYELDPL
-470 STLKNRGLI
+470 SELKRYDLI
-479 FDHESGILSGTPRQK
+479 FDHESGILSGTPQQE
-494 AFTVNVAL
+494 AFTVDVAL

-512 KPLEP
+512 KPSVP

-562 EESIAGID
+562 EESIAEID

-575 GSAAGFGNTDCP
+575 GSAAGFGKTDCP

-617 TGGGNTVCAGG
+617 TGGGVTVCASVDSI
-628 TCPAG
+628 CPAG

-667 ASSIF
+667 ASENF
-672 VKYIQGSPNPLR
+672 ATYIAGSPNPSR

-693 NGRLIYSIDFP
+693 NGRLIYSVTP
-704 DDLMM
+704 
-709 VDFPAALTTGLAF
+709 LTVGLTL
-722 HKATRRLLKS
+722 HSATRRLLGRPTVRVS
-732 PPENAPVTTYPL
+732 IDMPFALT
-744 RMTVTDLNGNGDSAA
+744 MTVADLNGKKDAIGNFLNSDS
-759 YLFTIEVQEDIVPRF
+759 YI
-774 DNAKTAF
+774 F
-781 TVDLTVAA
+781 TVVVQPDRKPEFREARNPEGMPLTLTIFTSTLNISTA
-789 TLTLPEATL
+789 LTLPEIATITL
-798 ANREI
+798 NRATI
-803 RYSDSIENTSP
+803 YSVSDNI
-814 RIIENAPPGM
+814 PPGM
-824 MSFDPQ
+824 TF
-830 TRQLSGTPTEA
+830 
-841 ASLHFV
+841 
-847 FDYIATDPDE
+847 
-857 DYDENGISHSA
+857 
-868 DDDITILMISVFV
+868 
-881 DGKPSFGDQT
+881 
-891 VPTLNYIANSQI
+891 
-903 TDLTLSVATG
+903 DLT
-913 GNGSLTYSLAPLPT
+913 
-927 GLTFDMTMRVLSGTP
+927 
-942 TGGATVI
+942 
-949 TLIYTVTDSDP
+949 
-960 TDKDSEIL
+960 
-968 SVTVNIVGDAKP
+968 
-980 SFEGVDFVDRNY
+980 
-992 IETWPIT
+992 
-999 PAFLPGVA
+999 
-1007 SDGNGDT
+1007 
-1014 TYTIAGLPEGLDF
+1014 
-1027 DRETRELSGTP
+1027 TRELSGTP
-1038 EVALAETFQ
+1038 TDLGRFSGRFSIDYVATDPDEELDEDGNLITPMTLRVGDDDKATLTVVVFVDDEPSFGGQTVPVQSYTENTSIALLTLPRADGGNPPLNYTLTDLASLSLSAAGVLSGIPRTSGNFQLIYTVTDTDLPEDSNDSAALTIIVNIDGDSAPEFDSFGPLTLTQTWPITITQPIILPAAARGGNFATLYSIQGALPGDLRFDPRTRGLSGTPTVAGMFTIRLIAEDTDGNMMDSDRGTLEVTITIEADIAPVLSDDSVGNQSYIQNSQIPDLTLSVVTSDGNGETRYSIEGRLPNGLSFNRDNMR
-1047 VLLIASDSDG
+1047 VLRGTPTEAGVFPLTYKASDSD
-1057 NNADTDRS
+1057 
-1065 TLVFNI
+1065 
-1071 MLEDEVAPTLSAVS
+1071 P
-1085 EQNYLQNS
+1085 
-1093 QIVNLT
+1093 
-1099 LPAATG
+1099 
-1105 GNGGVTMYSLTPPP
+1105 
-1119 TGLTFNSDHTVRV
+1119 
-1132 LSGTPRVSGEFT
+1132 
-1144 LIYIATDSDPLTP
+1144 DPVDLYF
-1157 EAGPDSATVS
+1157 ATVS
-1167 ITINIEEDIIPS
+1167 FTLSVARDLIPS
-1179 FTESVPQQNYFQG
+1179 FVESVPQQNYFQG

-1361 PLVFTITVVAPPPS
+1361 PLIFTITVVAPPPS

>member
-1 MFFLIFCRAWV
+1 
-12 IIRFARGG
+12 
-20 RLAFALFFVPR
+20 
-31 GKAFMVR
+31 
-38 RVMKD
+38 MKD

-79 LSACGGGGA
+79 LSACGGGS
-88 GSPPNVATTV
+88 GSSPTV
-98 TPPLP
+98 TPPPPPPL
-103 MVMMDDLKRPIFVD
+103 VVIDPITSTLDVNPDPLTFPIIVD

-129 PVTLISRSQETDG
+129 PTTDISLSQETDG
-142 RGGFDPL
+142 RGGFNPGD
-149 NYGAVAFAVGEITVV
+149 YGTVAFAVGEITVV
-164 GEISVSVDGMTTV
+164 GEIMVNGGVTV

-191 SNGFLGFIVH
+191 SNGFLGFLVH
-201 PAGEWQ
+201 PVGEWQ

-212 PYDLRNANGNA
+212 PYDLRNEDDS
-223 VITGTVNVG
+223 TVNVG

-265 ATAGRTVTIDRSSPA
+265 ATAGRTVIIDRSSPA

-295 TNIVRDEDN
+295 TSIVGIDDN
-304 YTVVISMALETENS
+304 YTVVISPTQQY
-318 PGYDGATLRFPLHSN
+318 GGATLRFPLHSN

-353 DNSAITLKNGEA
+353 DNSAITLKNGKA

-370 ARRGSYSLDRGESD
+370 ARRGSYSLDSGESD
-384 ASINLNTG
+384 ATINPNTG
-392 ELTYTPTHGEPPQS
+392 ELTYTPTYGEPPQS

-416 QIIRN
+416 QVIRN

-427 SLPKLKTDSKDFQIY
+427 SLPRTDSENFQIY

-448 VALTLKE
+448 VALTLRE
-455 TKGGNLPLRYELGQL
+455 TTGGNLPLRYELEQL
-470 STLKNRGLI
+470 EQLKRYDLI
-479 FDHESGILSGTPRQK
+479 FDHESGILSGTPQQE
-494 AFTVNVAL
+494 AFTVDVAL

-537 RGGAGSFATLHFPDR
+537 RGGAGSFETLPFPDR
-552 DGNEVSEEST
+552 NGNTVYQKLT
-562 EESIAGID
+562 EKSIAGID
-570 SACQD
+570 SNCQKIGD
-575 GSAAGFGNTDCP
+575 PGTPDFDRSNCP
-587 YSADYIFGGAKHPEG
+587 YSAGYVFRGEG
-602 LGDIPGVMV
+602 MPGVMV
-611 VVGLKS
+611 TVGLKS
-617 TGGGNTVCAGG
+617 IVPGDNAVCAGNG
-628 TCPAG
+628 GICPAG
-633 VKAFTISFQNEN
+633 VKMFTISFRNVN
-645 DGKPLS
+645 DGKPPS
-651 VNARVL
+651 FPVRVL

-704 DDLMM
+704 SDLMT
-709 VDFPAALTTGLAF
+709 VEFPAALTTGLAF

-732 PPENAPVTTYPL
+732 PPMNAPVTTYPL
-744 RMTVTDLNGNGDSAA
+744 TMTVTDLNGNGDSAA
-759 YLFTIEVQEDIVPRF
+759 YLFTIEVQEDADPVF
-774 DNAKTAF
+774 ANNAETIF
-781 TVDLTVAA
+781 TVDLTVAM
-789 TLTLPEATL
+789 TLTLPEA
-798 ANREI
+798 ADGNRET
-803 RYSDSIENTSP
+803 RYSAITED
-814 RIIENAPPGM
+814 APPGM
-824 MSFDPQ
+824 MNFDRQ
-830 TRQLSGTPTEA
+830 TRELSGTPTEA

-857 DYDENGISHSA
+857 DYDENGIPHPD

-881 DGKPSFGDQT
+881 DGKPSFGAQTT
-891 VPTLNYIANSQI
+891 VPTQNYIANSQI

-913 GNGSLTYSLAPLPT
+913 GNGSLTYTLEPVPT
-927 GLTFDMTMRVLSGTP
+927 GLTFDSDPTVRVLSGTP

-980 SFEGVDFVDRNY
+980 SFDGVMFDDRNY
-992 IETWPIT
+992 IETWPIALVT
-999 PAFLPGVA
+999 LPEVA

-1085 EQNYLQNS
+1085 EQNYIQNS
-1093 QIVNLT
+1093 QITNLT
-1099 LPAATG
+1099 LPEAIG
-1105 GNGGVTMYSLTPPP
+1105 GNGGVTMYSLAPLP
-1119 TGLTFNSDHTVRV
+1119 TGLTFNSDHTARV
-1132 LSGTPRVSGEFT
+1132 LSGTPRVFGSFT
-1144 LIYIATDSDPLTP
+1144 LNYIATDSDPVTP
-1157 EAGPDSATVS
+1157 EAGPDS
-1167 ITINIEEDIIPS
+1167 TIVLLTIIIEEDTVPS

-1192 EEIAMT
+1192 ASIAMT
-1198 VLPAASEGNV
+1198 VLPEASGGNGAP
-1208 SLIYEDAL
+1208 LTYEES
-1216 GLPDGIV
+1216 GLPAGIA
-1223 FATASRQLSGTP
+1223 FNRTSRELSGAP
-1235 TVFGEFVAT
+1235 TDPGSFVAT
-1244 IVAIDTEGTTDDS
+1244 IVARDTDGNTDES
-1257 DDDRATL
+1257 DNGVL
-1264 TFSIQVE
+1264 TFGISVE
-1271 EDIEPSFGSL
+1271 ADTQPSFGSL
-1281 EISDQT
+1281 TVSNQT
-1287 YTVSVQI
+1287 YTLSVRISPLRLPAATGGNGQLIYSVSDD
-1294 NNLPLPEAERGNK
+1294 LPP
-1307 RPLMYSLGRSSSPI
+1307 
-1321 LPDGLFFNS
+1321 GLAFNDNTQTDN
-1330 ATRIITGT
+1330 TRIINLT
-1338 PTEIGVFDNI
+1338 PTTAGT
-1348 NYVVQD
+1348 YTVVYTVED
-1354 SNGRSST
+1354 GDGDTRSLT
-1361 PLVFTITVVAPPPS
+1361 FTITVVAS
-1375 P
+1375 

>member
-1 MFFLIFCRAWV
+1 M
-12 IIRFARGG
+12 
-20 RLAFALFFVPR
+20 
-31 GKAFMVR
+31 
-38 RVMKD
+38 
-43 AFVVWKNS
+43 VWKNS

-88 GSPPNVATTV
+88 GSPPNVTTTV
-98 TPPLP
+98 TPPP
-103 MVMMDDLKRPIFVD
+103 SPVVMCDSDCPIFVD

-129 PVTLISRSQETDG
+129 PTTDISLSQETDG
-142 RGGFDPL
+142 RGGFNPGD
-149 NYGAVAFAVGEITVV
+149 YGTVAFAVGEITVV
-164 GEISVSVDGMTTV
+164 GEIMVNGGVTV

-191 SNGFLGFIVH
+191 SNGFLGFLVH

-265 ATAGRTVTIDRSSPA
+265 ATAGRTVIIDRSSPA

-370 ARRGSYSLDRGESD
+370 ARRGSYSLDRGNSD
-384 ASINLNTG
+384 ATIDPDTG
-392 ELTYTPTHGEPPQS
+392 DLTYTTTQGEPPKS

-427 SLPKLKTDSKDFQIY
+427 ALPKLKTDAKDFQIY

-455 TKGGNLPLRYELGQL
+455 TTGGNLPLRYELDQL

-512 KPLEP
+512 KPLVP
-517 DLEFQIVSREGAPA
+517 DLEFQIVSREGEPA
-531 YYEIDL
+531 YYEMDL
-537 RGGAGSFATLHFPDR
+537 RGGAGSFATLIFSDR
-552 DGNEVSEEST
+552 DGNTVYQELT

-575 GSAAGFGNTDCP
+575 GVEPNIVADFPDPDCP
-587 YSADYIFGGAKHPEG
+587 YSAGYAFAGEDHNGGR
-602 LGDIPGVMV
+602 GDIPGVMV
-611 VVGLKS
+611 TVGLKS
-617 TGGGNTVCAGG
+617 SIAVSGSGVTSTICAGAESK
-628 TCPAG
+628 CPAG
-633 VKAFTISFQNEN
+633 VEVFTVFFQNEN
-645 DGKPLS
+645 DGKTLS
-651 VNARVL
+651 VNVRVL

-704 DDLMM
+704 SDLMT
-709 VDFPAALTTGLAF
+709 VDSPVALTTGLAF

-744 RMTVTDLNGNGDSAA
+744 TMTVTDLNGNGDSAA
-759 YLFTIEVQEDIVPRF
+759 YLFTIEVQEDADPVF
-774 DNAKTAF
+774 ANNAETVF
-781 TVDLTVAA
+781 TVDLTVAM
-789 TLTLPEATL
+789 TLTLPEA
-798 ANREI
+798 ADGNRET
-803 RYSDSIENTSP
+803 RYSAITKD
-814 RIIENAPPGM
+814 APPGM
-824 MSFDPQ
+824 MNFDRQ
-830 TRQLSGTPTEA
+830 TRELSGTPTEA

-881 DGKPSFGDQT
+881 DGKPSFGAQT
-891 VPTLNYIANSQI
+891 VPTQNYIANSQI
-903 TDLTLSVATG
+903 TNLILSVATG
-913 GNGSLTYSLAPLPT
+913 GNGSLTYTLEPVPT
-927 GLTFDMTMRVLSGTP
+927 GLTFDSDPTVRVLSGTP

-980 SFEGVDFVDRNY
+980 SFDGVMFDDRNY
-992 IETWPIT
+992 IETWPIALVT
-999 PAFLPGVA
+999 LPEVT
-1007 SDGNGDT
+1007 SIGNGDT
-1014 TYTIAGLPEGLDF
+1014 TYTIAGLPVGLDF

-1038 EVALAETFQ
+1038 AVAVAETFQ

-1057 NNADTDRS
+1057 NNADTDRT
-1065 TLVFNI
+1065 TLTFTI
-1071 MLEDEVAPTLSAVS
+1071 ALEDEVDPTLSAVS

-1093 QIVNLT
+1093 PITNLT

-1119 TGLTFNSDHTVRV
+1119 TGLTFNSDHTARV
-1132 LSGTPRVSGEFT
+1132 LSGTPRVSGDFT
-1144 LIYIATDSDPLTP
+1144 LIYIATDSDPVTP

-1167 ITINIEEDIIPS
+1167 ITINIQEDIVPS

-1208 SLIYEDAL
+1208 SLIYENAL

-1235 TVFGEFVAT
+1235 TEFGEFVAT

-1271 EDIEPSFGSL
+1271 EDIEPSFGTL

-1294 NNLPLPEAERGNK
+1294 NNLPLPAAVRGNK
-1307 RPLMYSLGRSSSPI
+1307 TPLMYSLGRLSSPI
-1321 LPDGLFFNS
+1321 LPPGLFFNPE
-1330 ATRIITGT
+1330 TRIITGT
-1338 PTEIGVFDNI
+1338 PTEIGVFGNI
-1348 NYVVQD
+1348 TYVVQD
-1354 SNGRSST
+1354 RNGRSST
-1361 PLVFTITVVAPPPS
+1361 PLVFTITVVDPPPS

>member
-1 MFFLIFCRAWV
+1 
-12 IIRFARGG
+12 
-20 RLAFALFFVPR
+20 
-31 GKAFMVR
+31 MVR

-79 LSACGGGGA
+79 LSACGGGS
-88 GSPPNVATTV
+88 GSSPTV
-98 TPPLP
+98 TPPPPLVVIDPITSTLDVTPLP
-103 MVMMDDLKRPIFVD
+103 PLVVIDPITPTPDVNPDPLTFPIIVD

-129 PVTLISRSQETDG
+129 PTTDISLSQETDG
-142 RGGFDPL
+142 RGGFNPGD
-149 NYGAVAFAVGEITVV
+149 YGTVAFAVGEITVV
-164 GEISVSVDGMTTV
+164 GEIMVNGGVTV
-177 TVDNGDGLTLSQYK
+177 TVDQYK
-191 SNGFLGFIVH
+191 SNGFLGFLVH
-201 PAGEWQ
+201 PVGEWQ

-212 PYDLRNANGNA
+212 PYDLRNEDDS
-223 VITGTVNVG
+223 TVNVG

-265 ATAGRTVTIDRSSPA
+265 ATAGRTVIIDRSSPA

-295 TNIVRDEDN
+295 TSIVEDEDN

-318 PGYDGATLRFPLHSN
+318 PGYGGATLRFPLHSN

-370 ARRGSYSLDRGESD
+370 ARRGSYSLDPGESD
-384 ASINLNTG
+384 ATIDPNTG
-392 ELTYTPTHGEPPQS
+392 DLMYTSTHGEPPQS

-455 TKGGNLPLRYELGQL
+455 TKGGNLPLRYELDQL

-575 GSAAGFGNTDCP
+575 GSAAGFGNADCP

-704 DDLMM
+704 SDLMT
-709 VDFPAALTTGLAF
+709 VEFPAALTTGLAF

-732 PPENAPVTTYPL
+732 PPMNAPVTTYPL
-744 RMTVTDLNGNGDSAA
+744 TMTVTDLNGNGDSAA
-759 YLFTIEVQEDIVPRF
+759 YLFTIEVQEDADPVF
-774 DNAKTAF
+774 ADDAETVF
-781 TVDLTVAA
+781 TVDLTVAM
-789 TLTLPEATL
+789 TLTLPEA
-798 ANREI
+798 ADGNRET
-803 RYSDSIENTSP
+803 RYSAITED
-814 RIIENAPPGM
+814 APPGM
-824 MSFDPQ
+824 MNFDRQ
-830 TRQLSGTPTEA
+830 TRELSGTPTEA

-857 DYDENGISHSA
+857 DYDENGIPHPD

-881 DGKPSFGDQT
+881 DGKPSFGAQTT
-891 VPTLNYIANSQI
+891 VPTQNYIANSQI

-913 GNGSLTYSLAPLPT
+913 GNGSLTYTLEPVPT
-927 GLTFDMTMRVLSGTP
+927 GLTFDMTTRVLSGTP

-999 PAFLPGVA
+999 SVFLPGVA

-1361 PLVFTITVVAPPPS
+1361 PLIFTITVVAPPPS

>member
-1 MFFLIFCRAWV
+1 
-12 IIRFARGG
+12 
-20 RLAFALFFVPR
+20 
-31 GKAFMVR
+31 MVR

-88 GSPPNVATTV
+88 GSPPNVPTTTTTTV
-98 TPPLP
+98 TPPL
-103 MVMMDDLKRPIFVD
+103 VMTCAPDCPIFVD

-129 PVTLISRSQETDG
+129 PVTLISRSQKTGDVEFNEDDLS
-142 RGGFDPL
+142 RFNEDDLGGFDPSG
-149 NYGAVAFAVGEITVV
+149 YGTVAFAVGEITVV
-164 GEISVSVDGMTTV
+164 GEISVNDSGMTI
-177 TVDNGDGLTLSQYK
+177 TVDNGNGLTLSQYK

-201 PAGEWQ
+201 PAEEWQ

-265 ATAGRTVTIDRSSPA
+265 ATAGRTVIIDRSSPA
-280 GQFSV
+280 GEFSV
-285 QELDETGTVS
+285 QELDETGAVS
-295 TNIVRDEDN
+295 TSIVEDEDN

-427 SLPKLKTDSKDFQIY
+427 SLPRTDSENFQIY

-448 VALTLKE
+448 VALTLDE
-455 TKGGNLPLRYELGQL
+455 TTGGNLPLRYELDQL

-479 FDHESGILSGTPRQK
+479 FDHESGILSGTPQQK

-617 TGGGNTVCAGG
+617 TTITVDSVITPNVCANSANDGK
-628 TCPAG
+628 CSAG
-633 VKAFTISFQNEN
+633 VKMFTISFQNEN

-657 LPRPAFDPAS
+657 LPRPEFDPAS

-732 PPENAPVTTYPL
+732 PPMNAPVTTYPL
-744 RMTVTDLNGNGDSAA
+744 TMTVTDLNGNGDYPAT
-759 YLFTIEVQEDIVPRF
+759 YLFTIEVQKDANPVF
-774 DNAKTAF
+774 AGNAETVF
-781 TVDLTVAA
+781 TVDLTVAM
-789 TLTLPEATL
+789 TLTLPEATDG
-798 ANREI
+798 NRET
-803 RYSDSIENTSP
+803 RYSAITED
-814 RIIENAPPGM
+814 APPGM
-824 MSFDPQ
+824 MNFDRQ
-830 TRQLSGTPTEA
+830 TRELSGTPTEA

-857 DYDENGISHSA
+857 DYDENGIPHSA
-868 DDDITILMISVFV
+868 DDDITMRMISVFV
-881 DGKPSFGDQT
+881 DGKPSFGAQTT
-891 VPTLNYIANSQI
+891 VPTQNYIANSQI

-913 GNGSLTYSLAPLPT
+913 GNGSLTYTLEPVPTGLTFDMTTRVLSGTPESVGTSTLIYMVTDSDPDPAYRDSATLSVTVNIVGDDTPIFTPNTFATRNYIETWLITPVVLPEAIGGNGAISLTIVGLPRGLTFDFDPETRTLSGTPTEDGTFSITLIAHDSDGNDSDIGELEFTIIVAPDIDPVLSGIVGNQDYIQNSPITELTLSVATGGNGGVTMYSLAPLPT
-927 GLTFDMTMRVLSGTP
+927 GLTFDMTTRVLSGTP
-942 TGGATVI
+942 EEVGVFPV
-949 TLIYTVTDSDP
+949 IYT
-960 TDKDSEIL
+960 
-968 SVTVNIVGDAKP
+968 
-980 SFEGVDFVDRNY
+980 
-992 IETWPIT
+992 
-999 PAFLPGVA
+999 
-1007 SDGNGDT
+1007 
-1014 TYTIAGLPEGLDF
+1014 
-1027 DRETRELSGTP
+1027 
-1038 EVALAETFQ
+1038 
-1047 VLLIASDSDG
+1047 
-1057 NNADTDRS
+1057 
-1065 TLVFNI
+1065 
-1071 MLEDEVAPTLSAVS
+1071 
-1085 EQNYLQNS
+1085 
-1093 QIVNLT
+1093 
-1099 LPAATG
+1099 
-1105 GNGGVTMYSLTPPP
+1105 
-1119 TGLTFNSDHTVRV
+1119 
-1132 LSGTPRVSGEFT
+1132 
-1144 LIYIATDSDPLTP
+1144 ATDSDPVD
-1157 EAGPDSATVS
+1157 PDSVTES
-1167 ITINIEEDIIPS
+1167 FELNIAQDLVPS
-1179 FTESVPQQNYFQG
+1179 FAESVPQQNYFQG
-1192 EEIAMT
+1192 AAIAMT
-1198 VLPAASEGNV
+1198 VLPEARGGNGAPLTYKE
-1208 SLIYEDAL
+1208 S
-1216 GLPDGIV
+1216 GLPAGIA
-1223 FATASRQLSGTP
+1223 FNRTSRELSGTP
-1235 TVFGEFVAT
+1235 TEPGSFVAT
-1244 IVAIDTEGTTDDS
+1244 IVARDTDGNTDES
-1257 DDDRATL
+1257 DNGVL
-1264 TFSIQVE
+1264 TFGISVE
-1271 EDIEPSFGSL
+1271 ADTQPSFGS
-1281 EISDQT
+1281 STVPNQT
-1287 YTVSVQI
+1287 YTLSVRISPLRLPAATGGNGQLIYSVSDD
-1294 NNLPLPEAERGNK
+1294 LPP
-1307 RPLMYSLGRSSSPI
+1307 
-1321 LPDGLFFNS
+1321 GLEFNDNTQTDN
-1330 ATRIITGT
+1330 TRIINLT
-1338 PTEIGVFDNI
+1338 PTTAGT
-1348 NYVVQD
+1348 YTVVYTVED
-1354 SNGRSST
+1354 GDGDTRSLT
-1361 PLVFTITVVAPPPS
+1361 FTITVVAS
-1375 P
+1375 